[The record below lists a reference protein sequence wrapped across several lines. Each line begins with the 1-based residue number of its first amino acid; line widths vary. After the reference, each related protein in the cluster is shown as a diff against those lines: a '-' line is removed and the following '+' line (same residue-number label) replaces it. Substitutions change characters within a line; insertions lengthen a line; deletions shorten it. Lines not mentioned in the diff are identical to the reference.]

1 MKKIE
6 TDADV
11 LDWAR
16 MMVEAKGD
24 KFTPLSKGD
33 QFVIAKYI
41 MNIAFDGETTERDS
55 VGQPA
60 FDPESATATATKA
73 EEPPPP
79 PPMPSVQG
87 DSVSAPLEP
96 PTSKAP
102 MTRADAYHRVGFDV
116 QQAYDKF
123 LDWCK
128 DHPKSKEVM
137 DFSTGHKSVDAAF
150 AYWLGETI
158 TVDIPSQDNQCLSRC
173 PHEERNACE
182 EDGYEY
188 RPVRPK
194 GWVGRL

>member
-11 LDWAR
+11 LEWAR
-16 MMVEAKGD
+16 TMVEAKGD
-24 KFTPLSKGD
+24 KFTPLSKGE

-41 MNIAFDGETTERDS
+41 MDISFGDGETTERDS

-60 FDPESATATATKA
+60 VNPESATATATKA

-87 DSVSAPLEP
+87 DSVTAPLEP
-96 PTSKAP
+96 PTSKAT
-102 MTRADAYHRVGFDV
+102 MTRAYAYHRAGFDV

-123 LDWCK
+123 LEWCK
-128 DHPKSKEVM
+128 GHPKAKEVM

-150 AYWLGETI
+150 AYWLGEII
-158 TVDIPSQDNQCLSRC
+158 TVDVPSQTY
-173 PHEERNACE
+173 A
-182 EDGYEY
+182 Y
-188 RPVRPK
+188 
-194 GWVGRL
+194 